1 MEYPAP
7 FQNLYTAEGE
17 ALSGTPWE
25 DYPRP
30 QLRRKDWLCLNG
42 DWDFSCESGTGTI
55 RVPFCPES
63 LLSGFLGR
71 LRYGETLRY
80 SRRFTLPAGWINRR
94 VLLHFGAV
102 SRVCE
107 VFLNGKRLGS
117 HDNAYLPFSFDASEA
132 LLPGENL
139 LELSV
144 VNDLSPRSPIGKQRE
159 KRGGMW
165 YTPVS
170 GVWQTVWLEPVPET
184 YIRKLTIRA
193 DASGAEIAAEGVDTG
208 ELVCEGR
215 RYPLENGRVRVEPPE
230 KRLWTPETPYLY
242 EFTLRSGEDEAQ
254 SYFALRSLTVE
265 TAGGIP
271 RLCLNG
277 APYFFHGLLDQGYF
291 SDGLYTPAAP
301 QLYEQDI
308 RRMKALGFNMLRKH
322 IKIEPERFYYD
333 CDRLGMAVFQ
343 DMVCCGGYRFF
354 RDTLLPTLG
363 VQALRDERLNP
374 DPALRQSF
382 LEAMRETAETLGG
395 HPCVCAWTIF
405 NEGWGQFEA
414 DAAYD
419 ALRSV
424 DDSRFIDAASGW
436 FRQKK
441 SDVESLHVYFGKL
454 RLGKDRGRPQFLSE
468 FGGYVWK
475 SPEHS
480 FNPKKTYGY
489 KIFRRRED
497 FASALRSVYLEELV
511 PLTAQGLCAAVYT
524 QVSDVE
530 DETNGLLSYD
540 RKLCKLAPEE
550 LSGISEALQ
559 SAVKGEV
566 KP

>member
-170 GVWQTVWLEPVPET
+170 GVWQ
-184 YIRKLTIRA
+184 
-193 DASGAEIAAEGVDTG
+193 
-208 ELVCEGR
+208 CR
-215 RYPLENGRVRVEPPE
+215 RPISESS
-230 KRLWTPETPYLY
+230 
-242 EFTLRSGEDEAQ
+242 RSE
-254 SYFALRSLTVE
+254 R
-265 TAGGIP
+265 
-271 RLCLNG
+271 
-277 APYFFHGLLDQGYF
+277 
-291 SDGLYTPAAP
+291 TPAARRSP
-301 QLYEQDI
+301 PRAWI
-308 RRMKALGFNMLRKH
+308 RASSSARDGAIRWKTAACASSRRKSGS
-322 IKIEPERFYYD
+322 R
-333 CDRLGMAVFQ
+333 
-343 DMVCCGGYRFF
+343 
-354 RDTLLPTLG
+354 RDGCTG
-363 VQALRDERLNP
+363 
-374 DPALRQSF
+374 
-382 LEAMRETAETLGG
+382 
-395 HPCVCAWTIF
+395 
-405 NEGWGQFEA
+405 
-414 DAAYD
+414 
-419 ALRSV
+419 
-424 DDSRFIDAASGW
+424 ASGPSGPAAG
-436 FRQKK
+436 FR
-441 SDVESLHVYFGKL
+441 
-454 RLGKDRGRPQFLSE
+454 
-468 FGGYVWK
+468 
-475 SPEHS
+475 
-480 FNPKKTYGY
+480 
-489 KIFRRRED
+489 
-497 FASALRSVYLEELV
+497 
-511 PLTAQGLCAAVYT
+511 
-524 QVSDVE
+524 
-530 DETNGLLSYD
+530 
-540 RKLCKLAPEE
+540 
-550 LSGISEALQ
+550 
-559 SAVKGEV
+559 
-566 KP
+566 